1 MFDRMLFEIGA
12 YTIDTSRYA
21 IRRGDEPVAVEP
33 QVFDLLMLLIRE
45 RDRLVTKDE
54 IFEIIWKGRAVSDA
68 ALSSRVK
75 AARKAL
81 GDDGKSQRLIRT
93 LHGRGFQFIGAVA
106 ERETGVRAA
115 PPAPLVREPDAR
127 WRCCRCATS
136 AAAHASICWRW
147 ASSRT

>member
-1 MFDRMLFEIGA
+1 MVDQMLFEIGA
-12 YTIDTSRYA
+12 YTIDTGQFA

-33 QVFDLLMLLIRE
+33 QVFDLLVLLIRE

-54 IFEIIWKGRAVSDA
+54 IFEIIWKGRAVSAA

-81 GDDGKSQRLIRT
+81 GDNGKSQRLIRT

-106 ERETGVRAA
+106 EREASVRPTPRA
-115 PPAPLVREPDAR
+115 PIVREP
-127 WRCCRCATS
+127 RCKVAVLPLRN
-136 AAAHASICWRW
+136 IGGGP
-147 ASSRT
+147 